1 MKISKIIFT
10 IVVKFGPILFSGRTE
25 ALEFY
30 SIEVRNMLRNPIESE
45 AKL

>member
-1 MKISKIIFT
+1 MKIGKIMLT
-10 IVVKFGPILFSGRTE
+10 IVVKFGPIVLSGRTE

-30 SIEVRNMLRNPIESE
+30 SIKVRNILRNPIESE

>member
-1 MKISKIIFT
+1 MKISKISLT
-10 IVVKFGPILFSGRTE
+10 IVVEFGPIVISGRTE

-30 SIEVRNMLRNPIESE
+30 LIKVRNILRNPIESE

>member
-1 MKISKIIFT
+1 MKIT